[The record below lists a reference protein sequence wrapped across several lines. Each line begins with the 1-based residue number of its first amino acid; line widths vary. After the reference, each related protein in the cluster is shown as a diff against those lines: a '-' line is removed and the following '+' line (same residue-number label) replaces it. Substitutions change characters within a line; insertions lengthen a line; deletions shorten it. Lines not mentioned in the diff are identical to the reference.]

1 MIHLPGRSSS
11 GDPKRVPVESAFG
24 SQELSIKPI
33 PAPNASS
40 DILRVEDL
48 RIGFAMQGRS
58 VEVVKGVSFRI
69 PAGKTVALVG
79 ESGSGKT
86 VISQS
91 IMGLLPKNGRVLDG
105 RILFCDPANPGETV
119 DIAALRRDGPE
130 MRALRGGRIGMIF
143 QEPMSSLSPV
153 HTIGNQI
160 KEALLLHRAVPQS
173 EAHGMVEHMLGL
185 VGFRNPHRA
194 YRMYS
199 FELSGGLRQRAMLAM
214 ALICR
219 PALLIADEPTTALDV
234 TIQAQVLNLMRDLQ
248 SELGMAILLITHD
261 LGVVANMAD
270 EVVVVYHG
278 EITEAGTAADIF
290 RRPGHPYLRAL
301 LRALPHFDMKPGER
315 LTALRD
321 DDQDLAA
328 LLPLRKEPPPILA
341 GTGQPGTGQ
350 PGTGQGKPLL
360 SLRNLRKTYTVK
372 GRGWI
377 KRRSESIV
385 AVDDV
390 SFDIMRGECLG
401 LVGESGCGKTS
412 LSKLIMRA
420 IKPDSGTITYNDGTR
435 DIDVLGL
442 KGKALRDF
450 RPRLQMIFQD
460 PVSSLS
466 PRMTVLNIIREPL
479 EIHGRGSSEEQR
491 QRVGDLMAAVG
502 LDRRFM
508 NRYPHSFSGGQRQRI
523 SIARTL
529 ALNPDLIICDEPVSA
544 LDVSVQA
551 QVLNLLKDLKKELGL
566 TYLFISHNLAVV
578 DYVADR
584 IAVLAHG
591 RIVEIAP
598 RHLLF
603 RKPVH
608 SYTQALLRAVP
619 YPDLDRPLDL
629 RSLANGSAS
638 DPAHWDPQFRDEG
651 APESLTPLDLGEGHF
666 VLARPTADRRE
677 LRA

>member
-1 MIHLPGRSSS
+1 MTENILQ
-11 GDPKRVPVESAFG
+11 SA
-24 SQELSIKPI
+24 KP
-33 PAPNASS
+33 
-40 DILRVEDL
+40 DILRVDNL
-48 RIGFAMQGRS
+48 KVAFRLQDRPI
-58 VEVVKGVSFRI
+58 EVVKGVSFRV

-86 VISQS
+86 VISQA
-91 IMGLLPKNGRVLDG
+91 IMGLLPKAGSVTG
-105 RILFCDPANPGETV
+105 GQILFSDPKKASEPPV
-119 DIAALRRDGPE
+119 DIALMPRDGRE
-130 MRALRGGRIGMIF
+130 IRHLRGGRIGMIF

-160 KEALLLHRAVPQS
+160 EEALRLHRPVPHG
-173 EAHGMVEHMLGL
+173 EARNMTEHMLGL
-185 VGFRNPHRA
+185 VGFKNPARA
-194 YRMYS
+194 YSMYS

-234 TIQAQVLNLMRDLQ
+234 TIQAQVLNLMRELQ
-248 SELGMAILLITHD
+248 TEFGMAILMITHD

-278 EITEAGTAADIF
+278 EVMEAGAADDIF

-301 LRALPHFDMKPGER
+301 LKAVPHFDMKPNER
-315 LTALRD
+315 LVALRD
-321 DDQDLAA
+321 AQEDIS
-328 LLPLRKEPPPILA
+328 PLVSTRPPRPES
-341 GTGQPGTGQ
+341 GNE
-350 PGTGQGKPLL
+350 PLL
-360 SLRNLRKTYTVK
+360 SVRNLRKVY
-372 GRGWI
+372 GS
-377 KRRSESIV
+377 RSSGLFGKAAEPVV

-412 LSKLIMRA
+412 VSKLIMRA
-420 IKPDSGTITYNDGTR
+420 MKADGGSVTFNDGTKA
-435 DIDVLGL
+435 IDVLKLRGR
-442 KGKALRDF
+442 AERDF
-450 RPRLQMIFQD
+450 RQHVQMIFQD

-466 PRMTVLNIIREPL
+466 PRMTVLNILCEPL
-479 EIHGRGSSEEQR
+479 EIHGMGNHDEQVR
-491 QRVGDLMAAVG
+491 RVGDLMSAVG
-502 LDRRFM
+502 LDRRFL

-523 SIARTL
+523 GIARAL

-551 QVLNLLKDLKKELGL
+551 QVLNLLKDLQRELGL

-598 RHLLF
+598 RDVLF
-603 RKPVH
+603 RQPAH
-608 SYTQALLRAVP
+608 SYTKALLAAVP
-619 YPDLDRPLDL
+619 FPDLDRPLDFG
-629 RSLANGSAS
+629 SLKGKSAS
-638 DPAHWDPQFRDEG
+638 DPARWAPAFRDNG
-651 APESLTPLDLGEGHF
+651 RPETLKPIDLGNGHI
-666 VLARPTADRRE
+666 VLAQPNVDFRE
-677 LRA
+677 LAKCVA

>member
-1 MIHLPGRSSS
+1 
-11 GDPKRVPVESAFG
+11 
-24 SQELSIKPI
+24 
-33 PAPNASS
+33 
-40 DILRVEDL
+40 
-48 RIGFAMQGRS
+48 MQGG
-58 VEVVKGVSFRI
+58 VAEVVSGVSFRV

-86 VISQS
+86 VISQAV
-91 IMGLLPKNGRVLDG
+91 MGLLPRNGSVIDG
-105 RILFCDPANPGETV
+105 HIHFADPATRGTAV
-119 DIAALRRDGPE
+119 DIAKLPRDGRE
-130 MRALRGGRIGMIF
+130 IRKLRGGRIGMIF

-160 KEALLLHRAVPQS
+160 REALLLHRAVPAG
-173 EAHGMVEHMLGL
+173 EARSTVEHMLGL
-185 VGFRNPHRA
+185 VGFKNPHRA
-194 YRMYS
+194 ARMYS

-248 SELGMAILLITHD
+248 KELGMAILLITHD

-278 EITEAGTAADIF
+278 EITEAGTASDIF
-290 RRPGHPYLRAL
+290 RRPAHPYLKAL
-301 LRALPHFDMKPGER
+301 LAALPHFDMKPGER
-315 LTALRD
+315 LVSLRD
-321 DDQDLAA
+321 SGKDLGG
-328 LLPLRKEPPPILA
+328 LLQNRRLPTEIQA
-341 GTGQPGTGQ
+341 
-350 PGTGQGKPLL
+350 KPLL
-360 SLRNLRKTYTVK
+360 SIRNLRKSYVVR

-377 KRRSESIV
+377 SRKDRVV

-390 SFDIMRGECLG
+390 SFDIKRGECLG

-420 IKPDSGTITYNDGTR
+420 ITPDLGSITFNDGTR
-435 DIDVLGL
+435 DIDVLSL
-442 KGKALRDF
+442 KGAALRHF

-479 EIHGRGSSEEQR
+479 EIHGQGTPEEQL

-502 LDRRFM
+502 LDRRFL

-523 SIARTL
+523 SIARAL

-551 QVLNLLKDLKKELGL
+551 QVLNLLKDLKRELGL
-566 TYLFISHNLAVV
+566 TYLFISHNLAVI

-603 RKPVH
+603 RRPVH
-608 SYTQALLRAVP
+608 SYTKALLRAVP
-619 YPDLDRPLDL
+619 YPDLDQPLDL
-629 RSLANGSAS
+629 GLIASGSAS
-638 DPAHWDPQFRDEG
+638 DPAHWEAEFRDEG
-651 APESLTPLDLGEGHF
+651 DPASVAPLDLGEGHF
-666 VLARPTADRRE
+666 VLARPSVDRRE
-677 LRA
+677 LTA

>member
-1 MIHLPGRSSS
+1 MTE
-11 GDPKRVPVESAFG
+11 ESISRLKSRPAVVTPITPAAP
-24 SQELSIKPI
+24 SKP
-33 PAPNASS
+33 PP
-40 DILRVEDL
+40 DILRIEQL
-48 RIGFAMQGRS
+48 RIGFVAQRS
-58 VEVVKGVSFRI
+58 VAEVVSGVSFRI

-91 IMGLLPKNGRVLDG
+91 VMGLLPKAGRVLDG
-105 RILFCDPANPGETV
+105 RILFSDPLKPGEIV
-119 DIAALRRDGPE
+119 DIAAMPRDGHE
-130 MRALRGGRIGMIF
+130 IRALRGGRIGMIF

-153 HTIGNQI
+153 HSIGNQI
-160 KEALLLHRAVPQS
+160 REALQLHRPVPEKEAHAK
-173 EAHGMVEHMLGL
+173 VEHMLEL
-185 VGFRNPHRA
+185 VGFKSPHRA
-194 YRMYS
+194 YRMYP
-199 FELSGGLRQRAMLAM
+199 FQLSGGLRQRAMLAM

-248 SELGMAILLITHD
+248 AELGMAILLITHD

-278 EITEAGTAADIF
+278 QITEAGTAADIF
-290 RRPGHPYLRAL
+290 RRPGHPYLKAL
-301 LRALPHFDMKPGER
+301 LKALPHFDMKPGER
-315 LTALRD
+315 LVALRESN
-321 DDQDLAA
+321 QDLSGLLKNSRRPNGTVNAGPAGSPA
-328 LLPLRKEPPPILA
+328 LVQA
-341 GTGQPGTGQ
+341 
-350 PGTGQGKPLL
+350 KPLL
-360 SLRNLRKTYTVK
+360 SLHNLRKSYVVR

-377 KRRSESIV
+377 KRRKERIV

-390 SFDIMRGECLG
+390 SFDIVRGECLG

-412 LSKLIMRA
+412 LSKLLMRA
-420 IKPDSGTITYNDGTR
+420 LRPDAGSIVFNDGR
-435 DIDVLGL
+435 NDVDVL
-442 KGKALRDF
+442 ALRGRALREF

-466 PRMTVLNIIREPL
+466 PRMTVLNIIKEPL
-479 EIHGRGSSEEQR
+479 EIHGQGTEDEQR
-491 QRVGDLMAAVG
+491 QRVGELMAAVG
-502 LDRRFM
+502 LDRRFL

-523 SIARTL
+523 SIARAL

-551 QVLNLLKDLKKELGL
+551 QVLNLLKDLKRDLGL

-578 DYVADR
+578 DYIADR

-603 RKPVH
+603 RRPVH
-608 SYTQALLRAVP
+608 SYTKALLRAVP
-619 YPDLDRPLDL
+619 YADLDRPLDL
-629 RSLANGSAS
+629 RMISSGSAS
-638 DPAHWDPQFRDEG
+638 DPGHWAPQFQDG
-651 APESLTPLDLGEGHF
+651 GDPSTLIPIDLGDGHQ
-666 VLARPTADRRE
+666 VLARPSVDRRE
-677 LRA
+677 LLA

>member
-1 MIHLPGRSSS
+1 
-11 GDPKRVPVESAFG
+11 
-24 SQELSIKPI
+24 
-33 PAPNASS
+33 
-40 DILRVEDL
+40 
-48 RIGFAMQGRS
+48 MQGG
-58 VEVVKGVSFRI
+58 VAEVVKGVSFRI

-86 VISQS
+86 VISQA
-91 IMGLLPKNGRVLDG
+91 IMGLLPRSGAIIDG
-105 RILFCDPANPGETV
+105 HIKFNDPATLGRTI
-119 DIAALRRDGPE
+119 DIAGLRRDGPE
-130 MRALRGGRIGMIF
+130 IRALRGGRIGMIF

-160 KEALLLHRAVPQS
+160 REALLLHRTVPPG
-173 EAHGMVEHMLGL
+173 EARNMVEHMLGL
-185 VGFRNPHRA
+185 VGFKHPHRA
-194 YRMYS
+194 ARMYS

-234 TIQAQVLNLMRDLQ
+234 TIQAQVLNLMRELQ
-248 SELGMAILLITHD
+248 KDLGMAILLITHD

-270 EVVVVYHG
+270 EVVVIYHG
-278 EITEAGTAADIF
+278 DITEAGTASDIF
-290 RRPGHPYLRAL
+290 RHPGHPYLRAL
-301 LRALPHFDMKPGER
+301 LKALPHFDMKPEER
-315 LTALRD
+315 LVSLRD
-321 DDQDLAA
+321 SGKDLGGLLNSRRPPA
-328 LLPLRKEPPPILA
+328 LA
-341 GTGQPGTGQ
+341 QA
-350 PGTGQGKPLL
+350 KPLL
-360 SLRNLRKTYTVK
+360 SLRNLRKSYAVA

-377 KRRSESIV
+377 GRKDRVV

-420 IKPDSGTITYNDGTR
+420 ITPDRGTITFNDGTR
-435 DIDVLGL
+435 DIDVLAL
-442 KGKALRDF
+442 KGANLRQF
-450 RPRLQMIFQD
+450 RPRVQMIFQD

-466 PRMTVLNIIREPL
+466 PRMTVLNLIREPM
-479 EIHGRGSSEEQR
+479 EIHGEGSPEEQLR
-491 QRVGDLMAAVG
+491 RVGDLMAAVG
-502 LDRRFM
+502 LDRRFL

-523 SIARTL
+523 SIARAL
-529 ALNPDLIICDEPVSA
+529 ALNPDLVICDEPVSA

-551 QVLNLLKDLKKELGL
+551 QVLNLLKDLKRELGL
-566 TYLFISHNLAVV
+566 TYLFISHNLAVI

-603 RKPVH
+603 RKPAH
-608 SYTQALLRAVP
+608 SYTKALLRAVP

-629 RSLANGSAS
+629 RLIASGSAS
-638 DPAHWDPQFRDEG
+638 DPQQWAPAFRDEG
-651 APESLTPLDLGEGHF
+651 DPSSLSPLDLGEGHF
-666 VLARPTADRRE
+666 VLARPSVDRRE
-677 LRA
+677 LTA